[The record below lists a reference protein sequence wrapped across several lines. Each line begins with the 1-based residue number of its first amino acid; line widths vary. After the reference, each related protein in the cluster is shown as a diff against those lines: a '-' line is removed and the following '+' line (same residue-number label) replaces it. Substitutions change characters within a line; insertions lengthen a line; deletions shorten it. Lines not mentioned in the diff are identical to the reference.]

1 MTSSNQLQ
9 TAPLDQALDQAIE
22 FLTTPSA
29 TPPAAEAVVEAL
41 LQAEKTAKQT
51 KVRHAYP
58 QLLGT
63 WRLGFITGTKR
74 ASSIDATLR
83 ERLSRTPTRKKG
95 GVILGAGRFL
105 PKWVKIHLSYSQSEP
120 GQERGTV
127 QNSVE
132 LGPLQLVL
140 TGPTQFLP
148 KTNILAFDFTQMR
161 VSLLGLKF
169 YQGYIRGGR
178 DREAG
183 FYEQS
188 VKEQAFFTY
197 FLVQDGCIAARGRGG
212 GLALWTRSKN
222 S

>member
-1 MTSSNQLQ
+1 MNPT
-9 TAPLDQALDQAIE
+9 LDQAIE

-29 TPPAAEAVVEAL
+29 TPPAPSSVVEAL
-41 LQAEKTAKQT
+41 LMAEKTAKQT

-74 ASSIDATLR
+74 
-83 ERLSRTPTRKKG
+83 SRQRA

-105 PKWVKIHLSYSQSEP
+105 PKWVKIHLSYSQLDS

-132 LGPLQLVL
+132 LGPLVL
-140 TGPTQFLP
+140 IVTGSTQFWQ
-148 KTNILAFDFTQMR
+148 KTNILTFDFTRMK
-161 VSLLGLKF
+161 VSLSGLKL
-169 YQGYIRGGR
+169 YEGYIRGGR
-178 DREAG
+178 DREAR

-197 FLVQDGCIAARGRGG
+197 FLVENRCIAARGRGG
-212 GLALWTRSKN
+212 GLALWTRVS
-222 S
+222 

>member
-1 MTSSNQLQ
+1 MTPSI
-9 TAPLDQALDQAIE
+9 DQALDQAIE
-22 FLTTPSA
+22 FLTASSA
-29 TPPAAEAVVEAL
+29 RPPAPEAVVEAL
-41 LQAEKTAKQT
+41 LMAEKTAKQT

-58 QLLGT
+58 QLLGS

-74 ASSIDATLR
+74 
-83 ERLSRTPTRKKG
+83 SRQRA

-105 PKWVKIHLSYSQSEP
+105 PKWVNIHLSYSQSEP

-132 LGPLQLVL
+132 FGPLQLVL

-161 VSLLGLKF
+161 VSLFGLKF

-178 DREAG
+178 DREAR
-183 FYEQS
+183 F
-188 VKEQAFFTY
+188 
-197 FLVQDGCIAARGRGG
+197 
-212 GLALWTRSKN
+212 
-222 S
+222 

>member
-1 MTSSNQLQ
+1 MN
-9 TAPLDQALDQAIE
+9 PALDQAIE

-29 TPPAAEAVVEAL
+29 TPPAPETVVEAL
-41 LQAEKTAKQT
+41 LTAEKTAKQT

-74 ASSIDATLR
+74 
-83 ERLSRTPTRKKG
+83 SRQRA

-105 PKWVKIHLSYSQSEP
+105 PKWVKIQLSYSQLDS

-132 LGPLQLVL
+132 LGPLVL
-140 TGPTQFLP
+140 IVTGSTQFWQ
-148 KTNILAFDFTQMR
+148 KTNILAFDFTRMK
-161 VSLLGLKF
+161 VSLSGLKL
-169 YQGYIRGGR
+169 YEGYIRGGR
-178 DREAG
+178 DREAR

-188 VKEQAFFTY
+188 LKEQAFFTY
-197 FLVQDGCIAARGRGG
+197 FLVENRCLAARGRGG
-212 GLALWTRSKN
+212 GLALWTRVS
-222 S
+222 

>member
-1 MTSSNQLQ
+1 MN
-9 TAPLDQALDQAIE
+9 PALEQAIE

-29 TPPAAEAVVEAL
+29 TPPAPEAVVEAL
-41 LQAEKTAKQT
+41 LMAEKTAKQT

-74 ASSIDATLR
+74 
-83 ERLSRTPTRKKG
+83 SRQRA

-105 PKWVKIHLSYSQSEP
+105 PKWVKIQLSYSQLDS
-120 GQERGTV
+120 GQERGSV

-132 LGPLQLVL
+132 LGPLVLIL
-140 TGPTQFLP
+140 TGSTQFWQ
-148 KTNILAFDFTQMR
+148 KTNILAFDFTRMK
-161 VSLLGLKF
+161 VSLSGLKL
-169 YQGYIRGGR
+169 YEGYIRGGR
-178 DREAG
+178 DREAR

-197 FLVQDGCIAARGRGG
+197 FLVENRCIAARGRGG
-212 GLALWTRSKN
+212 GLALWTRVS
-222 S
+222 